1 MKHSRAISDVEQ
13 PVESNSKQKLA
24 RLPSVILA
32 VDPDGTSF
40 PTGRSSE
47 PRVGFVADDQRAP
60 DAPSSHLQIVHSSS
74 SQRLASGEH
83 SGPESRPNMTSH
95 TTNDVRGIPSAR
107 SRLSPPAALSAAYSP
122 AAARSSDLEGY
133 CLRSRSLPDPPVL
146 SPVARGCHTRD
157 RIPFRPGY
165 THVGLGYTHVGLAY
179 HIPSRLL
186 NSSIS
191 PANNLVLHM
200 LHSAVHCTL
209 CATRCA
215 CVTLQVACC
224 TVRVPRCALHG
235 ARCALHGA
243 WSQVRSTS
251 TDSSSLSSPPSS
263 PASSKTPQV
272 TPQAAR
278 FTLHVLCCM
287 LHLARGIYTNCVAR
301 CI

>member
-83 SGPESRPNMTSH
+83 SGPEPRSNMTSH

-146 SPVARGCHTRD
+146 LPVARGCHTRD
-157 RIPFRPGY
+157 RIPFRPGLPMSAGIHPCRAGIPY
-165 THVGLGYTHVGLAY
+165 T
-179 HIPSRLL
+179 
-186 NSSIS
+186 IS
-191 PANNLVLHM
+191 AF
-200 LHSAVHCTL
+200 
-209 CATRCA
+209 
-215 CVTLQVACC
+215 
-224 TVRVPRCALHG
+224 
-235 ARCALHGA
+235 
-243 WSQVRSTS
+243 
-251 TDSSSLSSPPSS
+251 
-263 PASSKTPQV
+263 K
-272 TPQAAR
+272 
-278 FTLHVLCCM
+278 
-287 LHLARGIYTNCVAR
+287 
-301 CI
+301 